1 MLTFGKSCQGKTS
14 LGADIGWLS
23 QFAREREMLFPPR
36 THLQIVGARSQKST
50 LCSDFTQVHALGHS
64 RFKISSSQAIP

>member
-50 LCSDFTQVHALGHS
+50 FCSDFT
-64 RFKISSSQAIP
+64 